1 MWSVSPDHLAECS
14 KPVISGISKSSEVA
28 AGKSLLLKCVA
39 EGTPTPTIE
48 WRAPNEDIY
57 RLTSDDFEGVTVHQD
72 GSILIEDIRKSD
84 AGDYF
89 CVAKNSKG
97 SVEAKTTITVTG
109 DDIGDLDRDEI
120 DEFDDDTPL
129 ISDDDLGWHYDV
141 VDKDWGMTQDGDFN
155 KELDDDYD
163 IDPIS
168 DIQDIDMGNEYEY
181 REKDCPKACDC
192 NSDMVDCSDS
202 ADMEGGT
209 PYTFIPDRLP
219 PHTLHLDMNVNEI
232 STIENDICKR
242 YPNLQ
247 ELKVDDNKVSTI
259 EPEAFKYCQK
269 LRILTLRNNQL
280 DKITPGMV
288 RSFQEIDSRYCRYHT
303 GRLVT

>member
-1 MWSVSPDHLAECS
+1 MWSINLGDLAECS
-14 KPVISGISKSSEVA
+14 KPVISGISKSSEVDS
-28 AGKSLLLKCVA
+28 GKSLLLKCVA

-48 WRAPNEDIY
+48 WRAPNDDIY

-72 GSILIEDIRKSD
+72 GSILIEDIRHSD
-84 AGDYF
+84 GGDYF

-97 SVEAKTTITVTG
+97 SVEAKTTITVVG
-109 DDIGDLDRDEI
+109 DDLDALDRDEM
-120 DEFDDDTPL
+120 DEFDDDRPL
-129 ISDDDLGWHYDV
+129 IDDDDLGWHYDG
-141 VDKDWGMTQDGDFN
+141 KEWGMTKDGDFD
-155 KELDDDYD
+155 EDIDDDYKLETITDD
-163 IDPIS
+163 IDIAVES
-168 DIQDIDMGNEYEY
+168 EY

-209 PYTFIPDRLP
+209 PYTYIPDRLP
-219 PHTLHLDMNVNEI
+219 AHTLHLDMNVNEI
-232 STIENDICKR
+232 ATIENDVCKR

-259 EPEAFKYCQK
+259 EPDAFKYCQK

-288 RSFQEIDSRYCRYHT
+288 RIGAFSHQWALHT
-303 GRLVT
+303 GRMVT